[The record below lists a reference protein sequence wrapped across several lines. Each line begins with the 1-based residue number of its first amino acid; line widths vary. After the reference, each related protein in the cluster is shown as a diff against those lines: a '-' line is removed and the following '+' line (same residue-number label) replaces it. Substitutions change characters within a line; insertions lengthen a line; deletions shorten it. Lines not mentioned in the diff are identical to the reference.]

1 MIAINFSIRNFKFEC
16 QEKKNQSLAFF
27 VIETTDTPNIQMDE
41 LNHLFGNGS
50 KNRSKS
56 SSRSSQ
62 SKNNHRRQRS
72 KTTNDVSF
80 LTLLRQKYPQG
91 VSGEELMNLLS
102 SHVQS
107 RQRELRSGESNLS
120 LNTPCLSHLSMCVS
134 HQRDTSSKVALP
146 NASRMD
152 HQRRATLKLS
162 IMFRELAHLCLH
174 QPKSKSNTSKSNS
187 KSKSNST
194 STSNSDLLPCDLSI
208 FPTLRVLEARGVQPK
223 QLLNLNLLR
232 STLEVLSLESGA
244 MASPSKILSSSSGTD
259 NFIPWSRLTTLR
271 LSKCNMTVLDAS
283 VSLLTSAVVIQMNDN
298 NLHDVG
304 IGLSVLPRLPRLQ
317 HLDLSFNRISSLVGK
332 SKYKKRKKGNDRV
345 CVQFAYNGLSN
356 LCISV

>member
-1 MIAINFSIRNFKFEC
+1 
-16 QEKKNQSLAFF
+16 
-27 VIETTDTPNIQMDE
+27 MDE

-174 QPKSKSNTSKSNS
+174 QPKSKSNSSNS

-194 STSNSDLLPCDLSI
+194 SDLLPCDLSI

>member
-1 MIAINFSIRNFKFEC
+1 
-16 QEKKNQSLAFF
+16 
-27 VIETTDTPNIQMDE
+27 MDE

-152 HQRRATLKLS
+152 IQRRATLKLS

-174 QPKSKSNTSKSNS
+174 QPKSKSNSSNS

-194 STSNSDLLPCDLSI
+194 SDLLPCDLSI

>member
-1 MIAINFSIRNFKFEC
+1 
-16 QEKKNQSLAFF
+16 
-27 VIETTDTPNIQMDE
+27 MDE

-174 QPKSKSNTSKSNS
+174 QPKSKSNSSKSNS

-194 STSNSDLLPCDLSI
+194 STSNTSTQQQSQQISELLPCDLSI

-332 SKYKKRKKGNDRV
+332 SKYKKRKKGKSVCCAIRV
-345 CVQFAYNGLSN
+345 
-356 LCISV
+356 

>member
-1 MIAINFSIRNFKFEC
+1 
-16 QEKKNQSLAFF
+16 
-27 VIETTDTPNIQMDE
+27 MDE

-152 HQRRATLKLS
+152 IQRRATLKLS

-174 QPKSKSNTSKSNS
+174 QPKSKSNTSKS
-187 KSKSNST
+187 KSQQI
-194 STSNSDLLPCDLSI
+194 SDLLPCDLSL

>member
-1 MIAINFSIRNFKFEC
+1 
-16 QEKKNQSLAFF
+16 
-27 VIETTDTPNIQMDE
+27 MDE

-174 QPKSKSNTSKSNS
+174 QPKSKSNSSKSKSNS
-187 KSKSNST
+187 SKLNSKSNST
-194 STSNSDLLPCDLSI
+194 STSNTSTQQQSQQISDLLPCDLSI

-332 SKYKKRKKGNDRV
+332 SKYKKRKKGKRSCV
-345 CVQFAYNGLSN
+345 VQFAYNGLSN
-356 LCISV
+356 LCLVFDI

>member
-1 MIAINFSIRNFKFEC
+1 
-16 QEKKNQSLAFF
+16 
-27 VIETTDTPNIQMDE
+27 MDE

-174 QPKSKSNTSKSNS
+174 QPKSKSN
-187 KSKSNST
+187 ST
-194 STSNSDLLPCDLSI
+194 SDLLPCDLSI

>member
-1 MIAINFSIRNFKFEC
+1 
-16 QEKKNQSLAFF
+16 
-27 VIETTDTPNIQMDE
+27 MDE

-152 HQRRATLKLS
+152 RQRRATLKLS

-174 QPKSKSNTSKSNS
+174 QPKSKSNTSKSKSNSSKLNS
-187 KSKSNST
+187 KSNAT
-194 STSNSDLLPCDLSI
+194 STSNTSTQQQSQQISDLLPCDLSI

-345 CVQFAYNGLSN
+345 CVQFAYNGKSN